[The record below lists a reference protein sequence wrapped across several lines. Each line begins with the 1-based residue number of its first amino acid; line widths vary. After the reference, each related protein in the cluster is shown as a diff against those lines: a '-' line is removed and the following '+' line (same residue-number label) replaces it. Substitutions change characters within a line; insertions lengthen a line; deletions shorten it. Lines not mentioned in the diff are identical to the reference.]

1 MKLAGALSP
10 LPNLRHLALCS
21 RVAAEGSVSA
31 AARAL
36 HLTQPAVTQAVQ
48 SVEREL
54 GGALF
59 RREAGTLVATPE
71 GARVGLRLERVLD
84 LLRRA
89 LVEAAGGRGREP
101 GDALHSCTA
110 AQLLAL
116 EKVVR
121 HHGFAQAARAGGVSR
136 AGLNRHART
145 LEKATGIRLFEETS
159 FGLMATREA
168 EALAQAVGLARS
180 ELAQARA
187 ELQAAAPAVNGGRT
201 VIGAM
206 PLARS
211 WLVPS
216 AVLRFLAAAP
226 GHTVEILDGPY
237 DTLLEALRRGEAD
250 VLVGALRHPAP
261 ADVVQEHLFDDPLAI
276 VLRAGHPLLGQ
287 RPSPER
293 ATGKSSKAA
302 TAPRAGTTTK
312 VANAPSPAVTAAQLA
327 RYAWV
332 APRAGSPLRNHY
344 NALFQAAGLPAPPG
358 AVECNSWVAA
368 RTLLLASD
376 RLMLLSAR
384 QVHQELEAGL
394 LAVLPHPAGEVTRDI
409 GLTLRRGW
417 VPTAQQAGLLE
428 ELRAASRLG

>member
-1 MKLAGALSP
+1 MNSPGATSP
-10 LPNLRHLALCS
+10 LPNLRHLALCA
-21 RVAAEGSVSA
+21 RVAREGSVSA

-59 RREAGTLVATPE
+59 RREAGALVPTPE
-71 GARVGLRLERVLD
+71 GVRACARLERALE

-89 LVEAAGGRGREP
+89 LAEVRPVATWRDH
-101 GDALHSCTA
+101 GDALHGCTA

-116 EKVVR
+116 EQVVR

-136 AGLNRHART
+136 AGLNRHARE
-145 LEKATGIRLFEETS
+145 LERVTGATLFEETS

-187 ELQAAAPAVNGGRT
+187 EKQATALTVTAGRT

-216 AVLRFLAAAP
+216 AVLRFLKAAP

-237 DTLLEALRRGEAD
+237 DTLLGALRRGEAD

-276 VLRAGHPLLGQ
+276 VLRAGHPLLGK
-287 RPSPER
+287 RRGRKR
-293 ATGKSSKAA
+293 AAGKLASVARGLRSVSAA
-302 TAPRAGTTTK
+302 E
-312 VANAPSPAVTAAQLA
+312 LA

-332 APRAGSPLRNHY
+332 APRAGSPLRAQY
-344 NALFQAAGLPAPPG
+344 NALFHAAGLPVPQG

-368 RTLLLASD
+368 RSLLLASD

-384 QVHQELEAGL
+384 QVHQELQAGL

-417 VPTAQQAGLLE
+417 VPTAQQAALLE
-428 ELRAASRLG
+428 ELRAAPRLG

>member
-1 MKLAGALSP
+1 MNSSGPSP
-10 LPNLRHLALCS
+10 TPSSGQPAALPNLRHLALCC
-21 RVAAEGSVSA
+21 RVAREGSVSA

-36 HLTQPAVTQAVQ
+36 HLTQPAVTQALQ

-54 GGALF
+54 GGPLF
-59 RREAGTLVATPE
+59 RREGGALVLTIE
-71 GARVGLRLERVLD
+71 GSLACARLERALD

-89 LVEAAGGRGREP
+89 LAETRGWPKGRDA
-101 GDALHSCTA
+101 GDALHGCSA
-110 AQLLAL
+110 AQLMAL
-116 EKVVR
+116 EQVVR
-121 HHGFAQAARAGGVSR
+121 HHGFALAARAVGVSR
-136 AGLNRHART
+136 AGLNRHAHG
-145 LEKATGIRLFEETS
+145 LERATGATLFEETS

-168 EALAQAVGLARS
+168 EALAQAIGLARS

-187 ELQAAAPAVNGGRT
+187 ELQGAAPAAHGGRT

-216 AVLRFLAAAP
+216 AVLRFLETTP

-261 ADVVQEHLFDDPLAI
+261 VDVLQEHLFDDRLAI
-276 VLRAGHPLLGQ
+276 VMRAGHPLALGAHQ
-287 RPSPER
+287 DRP
-293 ATGKSSKAA
+293 
-302 TAPRAGTTTK
+302 
-312 VANAPSPAVTAAQLA
+312 VTAAQLA

-332 APRAGSPLRNHY
+332 APRTGSPLRAQY
-344 NALFQAAGLPAPPG
+344 NALFQAAGLPVPIG

-368 RTLLLASD
+368 RSLLLASD

-417 VPTAQQAGLLE
+417 RPTASQASLLE
-428 ELRAASRLG
+428 ELRLSPRLR

>member
-1 MKLAGALSP
+1 MKSLAELSP

-59 RREAGTLVATPE
+59 RREAGVLVPTEE
-71 GARVGLRLERVLD
+71 GARACLRLDRALD

-89 LVEAAGGRGREP
+89 LAEARGGARAGLRGREP
-101 GDALHSCTA
+101 GDALHGCTA
-110 AQLLAL
+110 AQLVAL
-116 EKVVR
+116 EQVVR
-121 HHGFAQAARAGGVSR
+121 HHGFALAARAAGVSR
-136 AGLNRHART
+136 AGLNRHARG
-145 LEKATGIRLFEETS
+145 LERATGAVLFEETS
-159 FGLMATREA
+159 FGLTATREA

-187 ELQAAAPAVNGGRT
+187 ELQAAADTARGGRT

-216 AVLRFLAAAP
+216 AVLRFLDKVP

-250 VLVGALRHPAP
+250 VLVGALRHPAS

-276 VLRAGHPLLGQ
+276 VMRAGHPLGGG
-287 RPSPER
+287 R
-293 ATGKSSKAA
+293 GKTPGPVGAA
-302 TAPRAGTTTK
+302 E
-312 VANAPSPAVTAAQLA
+312 LA

-332 APRAGSPLRNHY
+332 APRAGSPLRAQYH
-344 NALFQAAGLPAPPG
+344 ALFQAAGLPVPVG

-368 RTLLLASD
+368 RSLLLESD

-417 VPTAQQAGLLE
+417 VPTADQTRLLAA
-428 ELRAASRLG
+428 LRDC

>member
-1 MKLAGALSP
+1 MKNTQATSP
-10 LPNLRHLALCS
+10 LPNLRHMALCS
-21 RVAAEGSVSA
+21 RVAVEGSVSA

-59 RREAGTLVATPE
+59 RREAGALVLTPD
-71 GARVGLRLERVLD
+71 GGRARERLERALE

-89 LVEAAGGRGREP
+89 VANISPGSRARES
-101 GDALHSCTA
+101 GDALHGCSA
-110 AQLLAL
+110 VQLLAL
-116 EKVVR
+116 EQVVR
-121 HHGFAQAARAGGVSR
+121 HHGFAAAARAGGVSR
-136 AGLNRHART
+136 AGLNRHARD
-145 LEKATGIRLFEETS
+145 LEKATGATLFEETS
-159 FGLMATREA
+159 FGLMATRDA

-187 ELQAAAPAVNGGRT
+187 ELQATARALKAGRT

-211 WLVPS
+211 WLVPT
-216 AVLRFLAAAP
+216 AVLRFLEAAP

-237 DTLLEALRRGEAD
+237 DTLLDALRRGDAD

-276 VLRAGHPLLGQ
+276 VMRAGHPLANQPRKGA
-287 RPSPER
+287 PAPG
-293 ATGKSSKAA
+293 ATS
-302 TAPRAGTTTK
+302 TRAGR
-312 VANAPSPAVTAAQLA
+312 PLRAVGAAQLA

-332 APRAGSPLRNHY
+332 APRAGSPLRTQY
-344 NALFQAAGLPAPPG
+344 SALFQAAGLPAPVG

-368 RTLLLASD
+368 RSLLLASD

-394 LAVLPHPAGEVTRDI
+394 LAVLPHPAGQVTRDI

-417 VPTAQQAGLLE
+417 VPTAQQSELLE
-428 ELRAASRLG
+428 ELRAAPRLGQ